1 MFFRSWLGNGNAI
14 VPVFEPVRNYSS
26 TLRWI
31 LEGEDM
37 PGDVLVVILVFLQS
51 LLNDW
56 SWPLAA
62 FDYRLF
68 GDSFL
73 FNPAHFH
80 YPERARRIW

>member
-1 MFFRSWLGNGNAI
+1 VNTSLIAFLLMFFRSWLGNGNAI

-51 LLNDW
+51 LLNDC
-56 SWPLAA
+56 SWPIAA
-62 FDYRLF
+62 RPGYQDLVPF
-68 GDSFL
+68 
-73 FNPAHFH
+73 
-80 YPERARRIW
+80 RA